1 MGRVRVMA
9 MGHRRVRERF
19 YRIFWPLSAFFVPT
33 VQQDLLAPSP
43 IADVVGQCQWRVVCT
58 RARLEGSSPSY
69 WDVS

>member
-9 MGHRRVRERF
+9 MGHRRVWERF

-43 IADVVGQCQWRVVCT
+43 MWGAGGSQSAIAPRNRPPKSEPLGQSEPV
-58 RARLEGSSPSY
+58 
-69 WDVS
+69 

>member
-33 VQQDLLAPSP
+33 VQQEPTGAEP
-43 IADVVGQCQWRVVCT
+43 DVNIGR
-58 RARLEGSSPSY
+58 
-69 WDVS
+69 